1 MDFYIGFNM
10 MIKSALAIV
19 ADKFFVYFC
28 EDTTY
33 YNQI

>member
-19 ADKFFVYFC
+19 ADKFFCVFLRR
-28 EDTTY
+28 
-33 YNQI
+33 YNLL